1 MPHAMMKQVE
11 FSARNGVFDINSFIS
26 ECDAAVRGMEESG
39 ELADAVE
46 EAFEEAVAETRQ
58 ELEAE
63 ASTVPPCPGTPADE
77 VPVADGVD
85 PIIYS
90 PLEEVIEELRLGKL
104 ILVTDD
110 PQRENEADLICAGQF
125 ATPQNIN
132 FMATHARGLICVP
145 MSAERVDSLG
155 LPMQAQHNTEKH
167 HTAFTVSVD
176 AKEGTTTGISAF
188 ERSITTM
195 KLADPH
201 ATLDDFVQPGHC
213 FPLRAREG
221 GVLRRAGHTEATVD
235 LMQIAGMEPVGVCCE
250 IMKEDG
256 TMARLGELG
265 SFQKKYGLKACSLA
279 QIIEHRQH
287 TEKLVIREEQV
298 HLPTDYGDF
307 TCYSYHS
314 KVDGQTHLAL
324 VHGEI
329 DSSNPVLCRVHS
341 ECLTGDVFGSRRC
354 DCGSQLHA
362 AMRRVAQEGGI
373 ILYLRQEGRGIGLS
387 AKLHAYKLQEQGLD
401 TVEANIQL
409 GFAPDLRDYGVGAQ
423 ILRDLGVRQ
432 LRLLTNNPR
441 KIHGLSGHGLEVVE
455 QVPISFPM
463 HEDNR
468 RYMETKR
475 DRMGHML

>member
-1 MPHAMMKQVE
+1 M
-11 FSARNGVFDINSFIS
+11 
-26 ECDAAVRGMEESG
+26 
-39 ELADAVE
+39 
-46 EAFEEAVAETRQ
+46 
-58 ELEAE
+58 
-63 ASTVPPCPGTPADE
+63 
-77 VPVADGVD
+77 
-85 PIIYS
+85 YS
-90 PLEEVIEELRLGKL
+90 PLEEVVEELRLGRL

-110 PQRENEADLICAGQF
+110 PSRENEADLICAGQF

-145 MSAERVDSLG
+145 MAPERVDAIG
-155 LPMQAQHNTEKH
+155 LPMQTQHNTEKL

-195 KLADPH
+195 KLADP
-201 ATLDDFVQPGHC
+201 AAALADFVQPGHS

-235 LMQIAGMEPVGVCCE
+235 LMRIANLQPVGVCCE

-265 SFQKKYGLKACSLA
+265 SFQKKFALKACSLA
-279 QIIEHRQH
+279 QIIAYRQR
-287 TEKLVIREEQV
+287 TETLIERDEVVK
-298 HLPTDYGDF
+298 LPTAYGDF
-307 TCYSYHS
+307 MCHSYRS

-329 DSSNPVLCRVHS
+329 DPEKPVLCRVHS

-354 DCGSQLHA
+354 DCGDQLHR
-362 AMRRVAQEGGI
+362 AMERVAKEGGV
-373 ILYLRQEGRGIGLS
+373 ILYLRQEGRGIGLA

-401 TVEANIQL
+401 TVDANIKL

-423 ILRDLGVRQ
+423 ILRDLGVRH

-441 KIHGLSGHGLEVVE
+441 KIVGLSGHGLDVVE
-455 QVPISFPM
+455 HLPISIPPN
-463 HEDNR
+463 EDNA
-468 RYMETKR
+468 RYLETKR
-475 DRMGHML
+475 DRMGHMS

>member
-1 MPHAMMKQVE
+1 MKHVE
-11 FSARNGVFDINSFIS
+11 FSAKNGVFDLNAFIT
-26 ECDAAVRGMEESG
+26 ECDAATCGCELSDELPTPTEEQPQPG
-39 ELADAVE
+39 PATPTEPAPAP
-46 EAFEEAVAETRQ
+46 AVA
-58 ELEAE
+58 
-63 ASTVPPCPGTPADE
+63 
-77 VPVADGVD
+77 VPVADGKD

-90 PLEEVIEELRLGKL
+90 PLEEVIEELRLGRL
-104 ILVTDD
+104 VLVTDD
-110 PQRENEADLICAGQF
+110 PERENEADLICAGQF

-145 MSAERVDSLG
+145 MAPERVDALG
-155 LPMQAQHNTEKH
+155 LPMQVPHNTEKL

-195 KLADPH
+195 KLADPR
-201 ATLDDFVQPGHC
+201 ATLEDFVQPGHC
-213 FPLRAREG
+213 FPLRARKG

-235 LMQIAGMEPVGVCCE
+235 LMRLSGLEPVGVCCE

-265 SFQKKYGLKACSLA
+265 SFQKQYTLKACSLA

-287 TEKLVIREEQV
+287 TETLVQREESV
-298 HLPTDYGDF
+298 KLPTDFGEF
-307 TCYSYHS
+307 TCHAYHS
-314 KVDGQTHLAL
+314 MVDGQTHLAL

-329 DSSNPVLCRVHS
+329 DPEKPVLCRVHS
-341 ECLTGDVFGSRRC
+341 ECLTGDVFASRRC

-362 AMRRVAQEGGI
+362 AMRRVAQEGGV
-373 ILYLRQEGRGIGLS
+373 ILYLRQEGRGIGLA

-401 TVEANIQL
+401 TVDANIEL

-423 ILRDLGVRQ
+423 ILRDLGVRR

-441 KIHGLSGHGLEVVE
+441 KIIGLAGHGLCIDE
-455 QVPISFPM
+455 QIAISIPP

-468 RYMETKR
+468 HYLETKR
-475 DRMGHML
+475 DRMGHTL

>member
-1 MPHAMMKQVE
+1 MGTIE
-11 FSARNGVFDINSFIS
+11 FPAKDGAFDMNDFINR
-26 ECDAAVRGMEESG
+26 CDAAVSG
-39 ELADAVE
+39 EDTTPQPQEPAP
-46 EAFEEAVAETRQ
+46 AE
-58 ELEAE
+58 
-63 ASTVPPCPGTPADE
+63 VPAGA
-77 VPVADGVD
+77 VPVADGPD
-85 PIIYS
+85 PIEYS
-90 PLEEVIEELRLGKL
+90 PLAEVIEELRLGKL

-110 PQRENEADLICAGQF
+110 PSRENEADLVCAGQF

-145 MSAERVDSLG
+145 MAPERVDALG
-155 LPMQAQHNTEKH
+155 LPMQTQHNTEKL

-176 AKEGTTTGISAF
+176 AHEGTTTGISAF

-195 KLADPH
+195 KLADPA
-201 ATLDDFVQPGHC
+201 ATLADFEQPGHS

-235 LMQIAGMEPVGVCCE
+235 LMRIAELQPVGVCCE

-265 SFQKKYGLKACSLA
+265 SFQKKFGLKACSLA
-279 QIIEHRQH
+279 QIIEYRQR
-287 TEKLVIREEQV
+287 TETLIERDTVVK
-298 HLPTDYGDF
+298 LPTAFGDF
-307 TCYSYHS
+307 MCHSYHS

-329 DSSNPVLCRVHS
+329 DPQKPVLCRVHS

-354 DCGSQLHA
+354 DCGDQLHR
-362 AMRRVAQEGGI
+362 AMERVAKEGGI

-401 TVEANIQL
+401 TVDANIEL

-423 ILRDLGVRQ
+423 ILRDLGVRH

-441 KIHGLSGHGLEVVE
+441 KIVGLSGHGLDVVE
-455 QVPISFPM
+455 HLPISIPPN
-463 HEDNR
+463 EDNAH
-468 RYMETKR
+468 YLETKR
-475 DRMGHML
+475 DRMGHMI

>member
-1 MPHAMMKQVE
+1 MGTVE
-11 FSARNGVFDINSFIS
+11 FPARDGAFDMNDFINR
-26 ECDAAVRGMEESG
+26 CDAAVSG
-39 ELADAVE
+39 QDTTPLPQDEPAA
-46 EAFEEAVAETRQ
+46 APAAE
-58 ELEAE
+58 
-63 ASTVPPCPGTPADE
+63 PAGE
-77 VPVADGVD
+77 VPVADGPD
-85 PIIYS
+85 PIEYS
-90 PLEEVIEELRLGKL
+90 PLEEVVEELRLGRL

-110 PQRENEADLICAGQF
+110 PSRENEADLICAGQF

-145 MSAERVDSLG
+145 MAPERVDAIG
-155 LPMQAQHNTEKH
+155 LPMQTQHNTEKL

-195 KLADPH
+195 KLADP
-201 ATLDDFVQPGHC
+201 AAALADFVQPGHS

-235 LMQIAGMEPVGVCCE
+235 LMRIAHLQPVGVCCE

-265 SFQKKYGLKACSLA
+265 SFQKKFALKACSLA
-279 QIIEHRQH
+279 QIIAYRQR
-287 TEKLVIREEQV
+287 TETLIERDEVVK
-298 HLPTDYGDF
+298 LPTAHGDF
-307 TCYSYHS
+307 MCHSYRS

-329 DSSNPVLCRVHS
+329 DPEKPVLCRVHS

-354 DCGSQLHA
+354 DCGDQLHR
-362 AMRRVAQEGGI
+362 AMERVANEGGV
-373 ILYLRQEGRGIGLS
+373 ILYLRQEGRGIGLA

-401 TVEANIQL
+401 TVDANIKL

-423 ILRDLGVRQ
+423 ILRDLGVRH

-441 KIHGLSGHGLEVVE
+441 KIVGLSGHGLDVVE
-455 QVPISFPM
+455 HLPISIPPN
-463 HEDNR
+463 EDNA
-468 RYMETKR
+468 RYLETKR
-475 DRMGHML
+475 DRMGHMI

>member
-1 MPHAMMKQVE
+1 MKNVE
-11 FSARNGVFDINSFIS
+11 FSSKNGVFDINSFIC
-26 ECDAAVRGMEESG
+26 ECDAAVSG
-39 ELADAVE
+39 EPVQQQ
-46 EAFEEAVAETRQ
+46 AE
-58 ELEAE
+58 
-63 ASTVPPCPGTPADE
+63 PTPAPE
-77 VPVADGVD
+77 PTVAAVQVPVADGTD
-85 PIIYS
+85 PIIYH
-90 PLEEVIEELRLGKL
+90 PLEEVLCDLRMGKL
-104 ILVTDD
+104 ILMTDD
-110 PQRENEADLICAGQF
+110 PHRENEADLVCAGQF

-145 MSAERVDSLG
+145 MAPERVDSLG

-176 AKEGTTTGISAF
+176 AREGTTTGISAF

-195 KLADPH
+195 KLADPKS
-201 ATLDDFVQPGHC
+201 TLDDFVQPGHC
-213 FPLRAREG
+213 FPLRAIEG
-221 GVLRRAGHTEATVD
+221 GVIRRAGHTEGTVD
-235 LMQIAGMEPVGVCCE
+235 LLRIAGMEPVGVCCE

-287 TEKLVIREEQV
+287 TEKLIVKEEV
-298 HLPTDYGDF
+298 VKLPTDFGDF
-307 TCYSYHS
+307 MCHSYHS

-329 DSSNPVLCRVHS
+329 DPEKPVLCRVHS
-341 ECLTGDVFGSRRC
+341 ECLTGDVFASRRC
-354 DCGSQLHA
+354 DCGSQLHT
-362 AMRRVAQEGGI
+362 AMRRVAEEGGV

-401 TVEANIQL
+401 TVDANIKL

-423 ILRDLGVRQ
+423 ILRDLGVRK

-441 KIHGLSGHGLEVVE
+441 KIVGLSGHGLTIEE
-455 QVPISFPM
+455 QMPISIPA
-463 HEDNR
+463 HEDNKH
-468 RYMETKR
+468 YLDTKR
-475 DRMGHML
+475 ERMGHLI

>member
-1 MPHAMMKQVE
+1 MKNIE
-11 FSARNGVFDINSFIS
+11 FSSKNGVFDINSFIC
-26 ECDAAVRGMEESG
+26 ECDAAVSG
-39 ELADAVE
+39 EPQAAQAE
-46 EAFEEAVAETRQ
+46 ETASVAPEPTP
-58 ELEAE
+58 
-63 ASTVPPCPGTPADE
+63 VPTEE
-77 VPVADGVD
+77 VPVADGTD
-85 PIIYS
+85 PIIYH
-90 PLEEVIEELRLGKL
+90 PLEEVLCDLRIGKL
-104 ILVTDD
+104 ILMTDD
-110 PQRENEADLICAGQF
+110 PQRENEADLVCAGQF

-145 MSAERVDSLG
+145 MAPERVDSLG

-195 KLADPH
+195 KLAD
-201 ATLDDFVQPGHC
+201 ARAKLDDFVQPGHC
-213 FPLRAREG
+213 FPLRAVEG
-221 GVLRRAGHTEATVD
+221 GVIRRAGHTEGTVD
-235 LMQIAGMEPVGVCCE
+235 LLKIAGLEPVGVCCE

-287 TEKLVIREEQV
+287 TEKLIIKEEV
-298 HLPTDYGDF
+298 VKLPTDFGDF
-307 TCYSYHS
+307 MCHSYHS

-324 VHGEI
+324 VHGDI
-329 DSSNPVLCRVHS
+329 DPDKPILCRVHS
-341 ECLTGDVFGSRRC
+341 ECLTGDVFASRRC
-354 DCGSQLHA
+354 DCGSQLHT
-362 AMRRVAQEGGI
+362 AMRRVAQEGGV

-401 TVEANIQL
+401 TVDANIEL

-423 ILRDLGVRQ
+423 ILRDLGIRK

-441 KIHGLSGHGLEVVE
+441 KIVGLAGHGLTVVE
-455 QVPISFPM
+455 QMPISIPA
-463 HEDNR
+463 HDDNR
-468 RYMETKR
+468 HYLDTKR
-475 DRMGHML
+475 ERMGHMI

>member
-1 MPHAMMKQVE
+1 MGTIE
-11 FSARNGVFDINSFIS
+11 FPAKDGAFDMNDFINR
-26 ECDAAVRGMEESG
+26 CDAAVSG
-39 ELADAVE
+39 EDTTPQPQEPAPAP
-46 EAFEEAVAETRQ
+46 APAE
-58 ELEAE
+58 
-63 ASTVPPCPGTPADE
+63 VPVGA
-77 VPVADGVD
+77 VPVADGPD
-85 PIIYS
+85 PIEYS
-90 PLEEVIEELRLGKL
+90 PLAEVIEELRLGKL

-110 PQRENEADLICAGQF
+110 PSRENEADLVCAGQF

-145 MSAERVDSLG
+145 MAPERVDALG
-155 LPMQAQHNTEKH
+155 LPMQTQHNTEKL

-176 AKEGTTTGISAF
+176 AHEGTTTGISAF

-195 KLADPH
+195 KLADPA
-201 ATLDDFVQPGHC
+201 ATLADFEQPGHS

-235 LMQIAGMEPVGVCCE
+235 LMRIAELQPVGVCCE

-265 SFQKKYGLKACSLA
+265 SFQKKFGLKACSLA
-279 QIIEHRQH
+279 QIIEYRQR
-287 TEKLVIREEQV
+287 TETLIERDTVVK
-298 HLPTDYGDF
+298 LPTAFGDF
-307 TCYSYHS
+307 MCHSYHS

-329 DSSNPVLCRVHS
+329 DPQKPVLCRVHS

-354 DCGSQLHA
+354 DCGDQLHR
-362 AMRRVAQEGGI
+362 AMERVAKEGGI

-401 TVEANIQL
+401 TVDANIEL

-423 ILRDLGVRQ
+423 ILRDLGVRH

-441 KIHGLSGHGLEVVE
+441 KIVGLSGHGLDVVE
-455 QVPISFPM
+455 HLPISIPPN
-463 HEDNR
+463 EDNAH
-468 RYMETKR
+468 YLETKR
-475 DRMGHML
+475 DRMGHMI

>member
-1 MPHAMMKQVE
+1 MKNVE
-11 FSARNGVFDINSFIS
+11 FSSKNGVFDINSFIC
-26 ECDAAVRGMEESG
+26 ECDAAVSG
-39 ELADAVE
+39 EPV
-46 EAFEEAVAETRQ
+46 Q
-58 ELEAE
+58 QEAE
-63 ASTVPPCPGTPADE
+63 PTPPPAPEPSTAAVQ
-77 VPVADGVD
+77 VPVADGTD
-85 PIIYS
+85 PIIYH
-90 PLEEVIEELRLGKL
+90 PLEEVLCDLRMGKL
-104 ILVTDD
+104 ILMTDD
-110 PQRENEADLICAGQF
+110 PHRENEADLVCAGQF

-145 MSAERVDSLG
+145 MAPERVDALG

-176 AKEGTTTGISAF
+176 AREGTTTGISAF

-195 KLADPH
+195 KLADPK

-213 FPLRAREG
+213 FPLRAVEG
-221 GVLRRAGHTEATVD
+221 GVIRRAGHTEGTVD
-235 LMQIAGMEPVGVCCE
+235 LLRIAGMEPVGVCCE

-287 TEKLVIREEQV
+287 TEKLIIKEEV
-298 HLPTDYGDF
+298 VKLPTDFGDF
-307 TCYSYHS
+307 MCHSYHS

-329 DSSNPVLCRVHS
+329 DPEKPVLCRVHS
-341 ECLTGDVFGSRRC
+341 ECLTGDVFASRRC
-354 DCGSQLHA
+354 DCGSQLHT
-362 AMRRVAQEGGI
+362 AMRRVAQEGGV

-401 TVEANIQL
+401 TVDANIKL

-423 ILRDLGVRQ
+423 ILRDLGVRK

-441 KIHGLSGHGLEVVE
+441 KIVGLSGHGLTIEE
-455 QVPISFPM
+455 QMPISIPA
-463 HEDNR
+463 HEDNKH
-468 RYMETKR
+468 YLDTKR
-475 DRMGHML
+475 ERMGHLI

>member
-1 MPHAMMKQVE
+1 MKNVE
-11 FSARNGVFDINSFIS
+11 FSSKNGVFDINSFIC
-26 ECDAAVRGMEESG
+26 ECDAAVSG
-39 ELADAVE
+39 EPVQQEPEPAPAPEPTAAAV
-46 EAFEEAVAETRQ
+46 Q
-58 ELEAE
+58 
-63 ASTVPPCPGTPADE
+63 
-77 VPVADGVD
+77 VPVADGAD
-85 PIIYS
+85 PIIYH
-90 PLEEVIEELRLGKL
+90 PLEEVLCDLRMGKL
-104 ILVTDD
+104 ILMTDD
-110 PQRENEADLICAGQF
+110 PHRENEADLVCAGQF

-145 MSAERVDSLG
+145 MAPERVDALG

-176 AKEGTTTGISAF
+176 AREGTTTGISAF

-195 KLADPH
+195 KLADPK

-213 FPLRAREG
+213 FPLRAVEG
-221 GVLRRAGHTEATVD
+221 GVIRRAGHTEGTVD
-235 LMQIAGMEPVGVCCE
+235 LLRIAGMEPVGVCCE

-287 TEKLVIREEQV
+287 TEKLIVKEEV
-298 HLPTDYGDF
+298 VKLPTDFGDF
-307 TCYSYHS
+307 MCHAYHS

-329 DSSNPVLCRVHS
+329 DPEKPVLCRVHS
-341 ECLTGDVFGSRRC
+341 ECLTGDVFASRRC
-354 DCGSQLHA
+354 DCGSQLHT
-362 AMRRVAQEGGI
+362 AMRRVAQEGGV

-401 TVEANIQL
+401 TVDANIKL

-423 ILRDLGVRQ
+423 ILRDLGVRK

-441 KIHGLSGHGLEVVE
+441 KIVGLSGHGLTIEE
-455 QVPISFPM
+455 QMPISIPA
-463 HEDNR
+463 HEDNKH
-468 RYMETKR
+468 YLDTKR
-475 DRMGHML
+475 ERMGHLI

>member
-1 MPHAMMKQVE
+1 MKNIE
-11 FSARNGVFDINSFIS
+11 FSSRNGVFDINSFIC
-26 ECDAAVRGMEESG
+26 ECDAAVSG
-39 ELADAVE
+39 EPLPPAQPESSTDKT
-46 EAFEEAVAETRQ
+46 VAI
-58 ELEAE
+58 A
-63 ASTVPPCPGTPADE
+63 TPE
-77 VPVADGVD
+77 VPVADGSD
-85 PIIYS
+85 PIIYH
-90 PLEEVIEELRLGKL
+90 PLEEVLCDLRMGKL
-104 ILVTDD
+104 VLMTDD
-110 PQRENEADLICAGQF
+110 PHRENEADLVCAGQF

-145 MSAERVDSLG
+145 MAPERVDALG

-195 KLADPH
+195 KLADPR

-213 FPLRAREG
+213 FPLRAVEG
-221 GVLRRAGHTEATVD
+221 GVIRRAGHTEGTVD
-235 LMQIAGMEPVGVCCE
+235 LLRIAGMEPVGVCCE

-287 TEKLVIREEQV
+287 TEKLIIKEEV
-298 HLPTDYGDF
+298 VKLPTDFGEF
-307 TCYSYHS
+307 VCHSYHS

-329 DSSNPVLCRVHS
+329 DPEKPVLCRVHS
-341 ECLTGDVFGSRRC
+341 ECLTGDVFASRRC
-354 DCGSQLHA
+354 DCGSQLHT
-362 AMRRVAQEGGI
+362 AMRRVAQEGGV

-401 TVEANIQL
+401 TVDANIEL

-423 ILRDLGVRQ
+423 ILRDLGIRK

-441 KIHGLSGHGLEVVE
+441 KIVGLAGHGLEVVE
-455 QVPISFPM
+455 QMPISIPA
-463 HEDNR
+463 HEDNKH
-468 RYMETKR
+468 YLDTKR
-475 DRMGHML
+475 ERMGHMI

>member
-1 MPHAMMKQVE
+1 MKAVE
-11 FSARNGVFDINSFIS
+11 FNSKDGVFDMGDFIS
-26 ECDAAVRGMEESG
+26 RCDAAVAGF
-39 ELADAVE
+39 DAPSS
-46 EAFEEAVAETRQ
+46 APAET
-58 ELEAE
+58 E
-63 ASTVPPCPGTPADE
+63 PPADE
-77 VPVADGVD
+77 VPVADGDD
-85 PIIYS
+85 PITYS
-90 PLEEVIEELRLGKL
+90 PLAEVIEELRTGKI

-110 PQRENEADLICAGQF
+110 PSRENEADLICAGQF
-125 ATPQNIN
+125 ATPRNIN

-145 MSAERVDSLG
+145 MAPERVDALG
-155 LPMQAQHNTEKH
+155 LSMQAQHNTEKL

-188 ERSITTM
+188 ERSVTTM

-201 ATLDDFVQPGHC
+201 ATLEDFVQPGHC

-221 GVLRRAGHTEATVD
+221 GVLHRAGHTEATVD
-235 LMQIAGMEPVGVCCE
+235 LMRISHLEPVGVCCE

-256 TMARLGELG
+256 QMARLGELG
-265 SFQKKYGLKACSLA
+265 AFQREHGLKACSLA
-279 QIIEHRQH
+279 QIIAYRQR
-287 TEKLVIREEQV
+287 TEKLIEREETV
-298 HLPTDYGDF
+298 KLPTDFGEF
-307 TCYSYHS
+307 TCHAYHS

-329 DSSNPVLCRVHS
+329 DPTKPVLCRVHS

-354 DCGSQLHA
+354 DCGSQLHR
-362 AMRRVAQEGGI
+362 AMQKVAQQGGV

-401 TVEANIQL
+401 TVDANIKL

-441 KIHGLSGHGLEVVE
+441 KIVGLSGHGLEIVE
-455 QVPISFPM
+455 QVPISIPP

-468 RYMETKR
+468 RYLETKR
-475 DRMGHML
+475 ERMGHMI

>member
-1 MPHAMMKQVE
+1 MKNVE
-11 FSARNGVFDINSFIS
+11 FSSRNGVFDINSFIC
-26 ECDAAVRGMEESG
+26 ECDAAVSG
-39 ELADAVE
+39 EPLPAEQEAPAPESAPEPPPAV
-46 EAFEEAVAETRQ
+46 
-58 ELEAE
+58 
-63 ASTVPPCPGTPADE
+63 E
-77 VPVADGVD
+77 VPVADGTD
-85 PIIYS
+85 PIIYH
-90 PLEEVIEELRLGKL
+90 PLEEVLCDLRMGKL
-104 ILVTDD
+104 ILMTDD
-110 PQRENEADLICAGQF
+110 PHRENEADLVCAGQF

-145 MSAERVDSLG
+145 MAPERVDSLG

-195 KLADPH
+195 KLADPR
-201 ATLDDFVQPGHC
+201 ATLEDFVQPGHC
-213 FPLRAREG
+213 FPLRAVEG
-221 GVLRRAGHTEATVD
+221 GVIRRAGHTEGTVD
-235 LMQIAGMEPVGVCCE
+235 LLRIAGMEPVGVCCE

-265 SFQKKYGLKACSLA
+265 SFQKQYGLKACSLA

-287 TEKLVIREEQV
+287 TEKLIVKEEV
-298 HLPTDYGDF
+298 VKLPTDFGDF
-307 TCYSYHS
+307 MCHSYHS

-329 DSSNPVLCRVHS
+329 DPEKPVLCRVHS
-341 ECLTGDVFGSRRC
+341 ECLTGDVFASRRC
-354 DCGSQLHA
+354 DCGSQLHT
-362 AMRRVAQEGGI
+362 AMRRVAQEGGV

-401 TVEANIQL
+401 TVDANIKL

-423 ILRDLGVRQ
+423 ILRDLGVRK

-441 KIHGLSGHGLEVVE
+441 KIVGLAGHGMEVVE
-455 QVPISFPM
+455 QMPISIPA
-463 HEDNR
+463 HDDNKH
-468 RYMETKR
+468 YLDTKR
-475 DRMGHML
+475 ERMGHMI

>member
-1 MPHAMMKQVE
+1 MKHVE
-11 FSARNGVFDINSFIS
+11 FTANNGVFDINAFITQ
-26 ECDAAVRGMEESG
+26 CDEATMEHEPV
-39 ELADAVE
+39 D
-46 EAFEEAVAETRQ
+46 EAQ
-58 ELEAE
+58 
-63 ASTVPPCPGTPADE
+63 ASPCPCCCEQQPEPVQAPTDN

-90 PLEEVIEELRLGKL
+90 PLEEVLADLRMGKL
-104 ILVTDD
+104 ILMTDD
-110 PQRENEADLICAGQF
+110 PHRENEADLVCAGQF

-145 MSAERVDSLG
+145 MAPEKVDSLG

-195 KLADPH
+195 KLADPK
-201 ATLDDFVQPGHC
+201 ASLDDFVQPGHC
-213 FPLRAREG
+213 FPLRAVEG
-221 GVLRRAGHTEATVD
+221 GVIRRAGHTEGTVD
-235 LMQIAGMEPVGVCCE
+235 LLRIAGMEPVGVCCE

-265 SFQKKYGLKACSLA
+265 SFQKQYGLKACSLA

-287 TEKLVIREEQV
+287 TETLIVREECV
-298 HLPTDYGDF
+298 KLPTDFGDF
-307 TCYSYHS
+307 DCYSYHS
-314 KVDGQTHLAL
+314 KVDGKTHLAL

-329 DSSNPVLCRVHS
+329 DPEKPILCRVHS

-354 DCGSQLHA
+354 DCGSQLHT

-401 TVEANIQL
+401 TVDANIQL

-423 ILRDLGVRQ
+423 ILRDLGVRH

-441 KIHGLSGHGLEVVE
+441 KIVGLSGHGLDVVE
-455 QVPISFPM
+455 QLPISIPAN
-463 HEDNR
+463 EDNKH
-468 RYMETKR
+468 YLDTKR
-475 DRMGHML
+475 DRMGHLI

>member
-1 MPHAMMKQVE
+1 MKNVE
-11 FSARNGVFDINSFIS
+11 FSSRNGVFDISSFIC
-26 ECDAAVRGMEESG
+26 ECDAAVSG
-39 ELADAVE
+39 EPLPVQP
-46 EAFEEAVAETRQ
+46 EAPLPQPA
-58 ELEAE
+58 
-63 ASTVPPCPGTPADE
+63 PPTE
-77 VPVADGVD
+77 VPVADGTD
-85 PIIYS
+85 PIIYH
-90 PLEEVIEELRLGKL
+90 PLEEVLCDLRMGKL
-104 ILVTDD
+104 ILMTDD
-110 PQRENEADLICAGQF
+110 PHRENEADLVCAGQF

-145 MSAERVDSLG
+145 MAPERVDALG

-195 KLADPH
+195 KLADPR
-201 ATLDDFVQPGHC
+201 AALDDFVQPGHC
-213 FPLRAREG
+213 FPLRAVEG
-221 GVLRRAGHTEATVD
+221 GVIRRAGHTEGTVD
-235 LMQIAGMEPVGVCCE
+235 LLRIAGMEPVGVCCE

-265 SFQKKYGLKACSLA
+265 SFQKQYGLKACSLA

-287 TEKLVIREEQV
+287 TEKLIEKEEV
-298 HLPTDYGDF
+298 VKLPTDFGDF
-307 TCYSYHS
+307 MCHSYHS

-329 DSSNPVLCRVHS
+329 NPEAPVLCRVHS
-341 ECLTGDVFGSRRC
+341 ECLTGDVFASRRC
-354 DCGSQLHA
+354 DCGSQLHT
-362 AMRRVAQEGGI
+362 AMRRVALEGGV

-401 TVEANIQL
+401 TVDANIKL

-423 ILRDLGVRQ
+423 ILRDLGVRK

-441 KIHGLSGHGLEVVE
+441 KIVGLAGHGLEVVE
-455 QVPISFPM
+455 QMPISIPA
-463 HEDNR
+463 HDDNKH
-468 RYMETKR
+468 YLDTKR
-475 DRMGHML
+475 ERMGHLI